1 MFLRAHERKLY
12 EREYKREN
20 AWKPR
25 VNFCVY
31 ELPCIASIYFTYTLK
46 IYMRTQAKILLPWS
60 CKNKTT
66 CPKETTVNL
75 SIFAAFHTTYL
86 KSGRPFTF
94 NDYDPEERNSK
105 VALL

>member
-1 MFLRAHERKLY
+1 MFLRAHERKIY

-25 VNFCVY
+25 VNFYVY
-31 ELPCIASIYFTYTLK
+31 ERTPMHCLVYFIYTLK

-94 NDYDPEERNSK
+94 NDYEPEERNSN
-105 VALL
+105 VAL